1 LHGAHV
7 WSITSQPDDRCPSF
21 PKPFVNYLA
30 WAERDAPGI
39 TTFNSRFRTNGY
51 RNGDTIRTNAFRF
64 TEYSND
70 KGQQTSRMLYDHK
83 HDPSEN
89 TNVAEVHMD
98 STSDL
103 AEQLHRLMGRNKSP
117 AK

>member
-1 LHGAHV
+1 
-7 WSITSQPDDRCPSF
+7 
-21 PKPFVNYLA
+21 
-30 WAERDAPGI
+30 
-39 TTFNSRFRTNGY
+39 
-51 RNGDTIRTNAFRF
+51 
-64 TEYSND
+64 
-70 KGQQTSRMLYDHK
+70 MLYDHK